1 MPRCRPARLVSSRAI
16 FLFAVLGALASPAFA
31 AGAAKGKAAKA
42 EADAVLPGADVP
54 PGKVHTYKHSGGM
67 PRQMEIY
74 FPPGWSPTAP
84 RGPGVILFHG
94 GGWSGGGLTQF
105 RHVCR
110 YLASRGL
117 VAATANY
124 RMLSRAERERLP
136 AGESYKRVCVTDAKS
151 AIRWMKQHAEELRID
166 PARLITGG
174 GSAGGHVSVLATLNP
189 GLDDPSDPPGFDTRV
204 VAYLLFNPAFRAADR
219 EDPAIDVL
227 AHLGRGLAPAVIFF
241 GTEDATWKPGT
252 DALLAQLRARGDS
265 RAELWLAAGQAH
277 GFFNR
282 PPWQDVT
289 LAEADRFLVRLGLLR
304 GEPALPPSAGG
315 EKLTRGP

>member
-1 MPRCRPARLVSSRAI
+1 MVSSHAICLLAAFVALTAPFPARA
-16 FLFAVLGALASPAFA
+16 
-31 AGAAKGKAAKA
+31 AAKGKAAKA
-42 EADAVLPGADVP
+42 ETDTAMPGADVP
-54 PGKVHTYKHSGGM
+54 PGKVYTYKHSGDA
-67 PRQMEIY
+67 PRQLEIY
-74 FPPGWSPTAP
+74 FPPGWSRTAP

-94 GGWSGGGLTQF
+94 GGWSGGSLTQF
-105 RHVCR
+105 RHACR

-124 RMLSRAERERLP
+124 RMLTRAERERLP

-174 GSAGGHVSVLATLNP
+174 GSAGGHISVLATLTP
-189 GLDDPSDPPGFDTRV
+189 GLDDPADPPGIDTRV
-204 VAYLLFNPAFRAADR
+204 AAYLLFNPAFRATDR

-241 GTEDATWKPGT
+241 GTEDAAWKPGT
-252 DALLAQLRARGDS
+252 DALLTQLRARGES
-265 RAELWLAAGQAH
+265 RAELWLAAGQSH

-289 LAEADRFLVRLGLLR
+289 LREADRFLVRLGFLR
-304 GEPALPPSAGG
+304 GEPTLASPAGG
-315 EKLTRGP
+315 ATLTRGP